1 MSKKKH
7 HAHAMRFLNTRVL
20 WIEQAAHFPKFLQET
35 RELLDECSGFRLTP
49 EEIGNEALVIL
60 GFLLLETDSFEGRTD
75 KERKRELHAL
85 IEVYVRIRDEDGDQG
100 MERRN
105 IISMVRE
112 SGALLRGRVRPKLE
126 PELQ

>member
-1 MSKKKH
+1 MSNKKY
-7 HAHAMRFLNTRVL
+7 HASTRRFWDTKVL

-35 RELLDECSGFRLTP
+35 RELLDECSGFRLTAD
-49 EEIGNEALVIL
+49 ELGGEARVIL

-85 IEVYVRIRDEDGDQG
+85 IESYVRIRDEDMDPGRG
-100 MERRN
+100 YRN
-105 IISMVRE
+105 IISMVLEASAISRE
-112 SGALLRGRVRPKLE
+112 HMRPKLE